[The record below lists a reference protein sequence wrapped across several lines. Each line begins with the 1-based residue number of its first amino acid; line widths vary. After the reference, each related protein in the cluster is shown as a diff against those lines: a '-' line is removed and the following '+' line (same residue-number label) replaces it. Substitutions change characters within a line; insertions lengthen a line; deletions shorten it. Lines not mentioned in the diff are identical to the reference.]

1 MSDAPFSGLQLIIP
15 GDSIVRG
22 GDVFVSWYILLRAIL
37 KHFSQEDLQLCRSS
51 TVRCLKFHMDSF
63 VDAVQKLYMDEHL
76 HRELRSG
83 C

>member
-1 MSDAPFSGLQLIIP
+1 
-15 GDSIVRG
+15 
-22 GDVFVSWYILLRAIL
+22 LLRAIL